1 MRSFKLKSNIKAQ
14 KMCYPTEFLVVVDE
28 GEGQSDVEWV
38 GFARIGSTLARLKSN
53 HQIDPTN
60 RILRLER
67 SDEVGSE
74 DVAQQTF
81 ELAIDTC
88 KHDDVTERT
97 TATNDVVR
105 SILTN

>member
-1 MRSFKLKSNIKAQ
+1 MRSFKLKSSTKD
-14 KMCYPTEFLVVVDE
+14 KRYPAEFLVVVDE
-28 GEGQSDVEWV
+28 GEGQSDVEGV
-38 GFARIGSTLARLKSN
+38 GFARVGSTFTRLKSN

-60 RILRLER
+60 WILRLER

-81 ELAIDTC
+81 ELTIDTC
-88 KHDDVTERT
+88 KHDDVTEGT
-97 TATNDVVR
+97 TTTNDVVR